1 MLARTNMKVM
11 LIKNNV
17 DRSFTSRIFPIS
29 AFILNLQIVGD
40 TKSYK
45 V

>member
-1 MLARTNMKVM
+1 MLARTDMKMM
-11 LIKNNV
+11 LIRNNV

-29 AFILNLQIVGD
+29 AFILNLQIVGE
-40 TKSYK
+40 KSYK